1 MISTKNFAS
10 MRVRFAEEPHGTRH
24 RYLSGCKCVPCRAA
38 NSRYSTERAAAQRA
52 GDCRGF
58 VPATLVLGHLKK
70 LSKGG
75 IGYKAVA
82 EAAGIGKTTMQKIM
96 TGRQQQLRKHHADRI
111 LAVDR
116 AAIADGALV
125 PAGRTWTLLNKLLE
139 AGYTKTSLAKQLGSR
154 AKKPSLQIEARRI
167 TALNASKVE
176 RLYRRIKEGRVS
188 R

>member
-1 MISTKNFAS
+1 MISPTDLAL
-10 MRVRFAEEPHGTRH
+10 MRVRFAEEPHGTRQ
-24 RYLSGCKCVPCRAA
+24 RYLGGCHCIPCRAA

-52 GDCRGF
+52 GDYRGLI
-58 VPATLVLGHLKK
+58 PATPVLAHIKK

-82 EAAGIGKTTMQKIM
+82 EAAGIGKTTIQNIINGK
-96 TGRQQQLRKHHADRI
+96 QQQLRKHHADRI

-116 AAIADGALV
+116 SAIADGALV
-125 PAGRTWTLLNKLLE
+125 PAAQTWKLLNELLDS
-139 AGYTKTSLAKQLGSR
+139 GYTKAFLAKQLGSR
-154 AKKPSLQIEARRI
+154 SKPPSLQIGTDKI

-176 RLYRRIKEGRVS
+176 RLYRRIQEGRVS